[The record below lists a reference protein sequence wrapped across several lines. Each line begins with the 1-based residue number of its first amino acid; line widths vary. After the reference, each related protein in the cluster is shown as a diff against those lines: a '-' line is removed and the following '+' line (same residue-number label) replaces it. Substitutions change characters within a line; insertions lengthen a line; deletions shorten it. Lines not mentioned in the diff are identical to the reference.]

1 MALEAVTAIGLTIG
15 AEWVFVRVTGA
26 LQAPRAA
33 RLRPAVAAG
42 DHDLLVTA
50 MLLGSMVALVSSI
63 AVTDATWRG
72 RLVSLLLIPV
82 PLVAS
87 LAFGLALGGHRAV
100 VLTSFAVL
108 LGLGGLARRWG
119 SRGAATGIPLFIG
132 DFIGFFLHGTVRFG
146 AFGWLVAEV
155 AIGTATCI
163 LVQLALF
170 RPDPAG
176 ALRRSQRSWA
186 ARARAVARAARSR
199 FELGLAEDPGRPD
212 RRLQRALTRL
222 NESSLIIDAQLAEPG
237 AAPPGSS
244 ARGLHDRLFEAELGV
259 DNMARFATALAGAQ
273 LRAETRQRVLD
284 ALVAVEQGE
293 PERASA
299 AGHALLDRL
308 AATALDLQ
316 DADPDGDL
324 RRRRIL
330 LHRFATS
337 VALVGDALGDWL
349 RLGDRS
355 GSEEFSAATRLV
367 GGWLPGSA
375 EVSNTASTRR
385 GARWQEGLT
394 LPRYVRTAIQMALAV
409 GVATA
414 VGDAFDPPRFY
425 WAVIAVF
432 VSFTGTNTS
441 FEQVRKAVLRVAGT
455 FLGILVGSVIAFRV
469 GTGVWP
475 DVVVIL
481 VSLFAGLYLFR
492 VNYGFF
498 VVGLTV
504 MLTML
509 YEQLGEYSAALL
521 VQRLEETAIG
531 AAVAAAVSLVVLP
544 LHTTT
549 VLDVAVD
556 EQLAAVGDAVRHA
569 AAALVG
575 DPGMSE
581 GGIADAVRRVD
592 AGFQAIVSTAAPLR
606 YLGASGRAAQR
617 IVVAAGALRHYTRNL
632 AHDVPAAGRQEGQ
645 AAAIRAAAARSE
657 AGVAVVV
664 DGDRAR
670 PYVRAASEWNL
681 VEQVA
686 LDRLRRC
693 VAGEGGLAGD
703 VVAAALA
710 ARDFQLVDAA
720 VAVVASVRGHQ
731 VLGLE
736 TDVPRGSIGAAGAGW
751 PAPATG

>member
-1 MALEAVTAIGLTIG
+1 
-15 AEWVFVRVTGA
+15 
-26 LQAPRAA
+26 
-33 RLRPAVAAG
+33 
-42 DHDLLVTA
+42 
-50 MLLGSMVALVSSI
+50 
-63 AVTDATWRG
+63 
-72 RLVSLLLIPV
+72 
-82 PLVAS
+82 
-87 LAFGLALGGHRAV
+87 
-100 VLTSFAVL
+100 
-108 LGLGGLARRWG
+108 
-119 SRGAATGIPLFIG
+119 
-132 DFIGFFLHGTVRFG
+132 
-146 AFGWLVAEV
+146 
-155 AIGTATCI
+155 
-163 LVQLALF
+163 
-170 RPDPAG
+170 
-176 ALRRSQRSWA
+176 
-186 ARARAVARAARSR
+186 AARSR
-199 FELGLAEDPGRPD
+199 FELGVAEDPGRPD

-244 ARGLHDRLFEAELGV
+244 ARRLHDRLFEAELGI
-259 DNMARFATALAGAQ
+259 DNMARFATALAGAR
-273 LRAETRQRVLD
+273 LRAETRQGVLD

-316 DADPDGDL
+316 DADPDGEL

-355 GSEEFSAATRLV
+355 GPEEFSAATRLV

-455 FLGILVGSVIAFRV
+455 FVGILVGSVIAFRV

-509 YEQLGEYSAALL
+509 YEQLGEYSAGLL

-556 EQLAAVGDAVRHA
+556 EQLAAVRDVVRHA
-569 AAALVG
+569 AATLVG
-575 DPGMSE
+575 DPGATE

-606 YLGASGRAAQR
+606 HLGATGRRAQR
-617 IVVAAGALRHYTRNL
+617 AVSAAGALRHYTRNL
-632 AHDVPAAGRQEGQ
+632 AHDVPAATRQEDQ
-645 AAAIRAAAARSE
+645 AAAITAAAARSD
-657 AGVAVVV
+657 AGIAVVL
-664 DGDRAR
+664 DGDRSR

-710 ARDFQLVDAA
+710 ARDFQLVDGA
-720 VAVVASVRGHQ
+720 VAAVASVRGHP

-736 TDVPRGSIGAAGAGW
+736 TDAGRGSSGAAGPGW